1 MTDERFRIY
10 NRPPEDIRV
19 SRPDALEAAL
29 SLAAN
34 GFSVFPMD
42 ITSEEWGAGATA
54 KTKHFIC
61 SWSQAATT
69 DPEVIVEW
77 WTGDAAGA
85 WPAIYTGKSDLLVLD
100 VDRKHGKNGVKSM
113 KKAGR
118 KAPKTFSY
126 TTLNNGIHHWYRAP
140 QDRAATVG
148 QDVDGLV
155 GVDVRAGVG
164 LVVYYGP
171 ILEDAPEMAEAPEWS
186 IVESQARDDRAPMLG
201 VREWMEAVEDGK
213 PTDEAKAILK
223 RLRKGGVSHQ
233 DLLTIVA
240 DLVRIGTDGKPGAR
254 KALAKARDWYVNGT
268 PGGGRVTWN
277 RRKAATDF
285 DVALEGSVRRQ
296 GLPLD
301 ALPIPKSY
309 MRQVAN
315 RRLPVAPERRDPS
328 QPRALEHSPLA
339 EEIAAVMGKKWAHV
353 EGIGILRYRAGVWRV
368 TDRMIFD
375 EHVRRALLP
384 IIEQEGGK
392 AIGMGDNKRVKEV
405 SVLANSGSIRSVAGL
420 ALGILADLGG
430 EVDAYPDLL
439 NVKNGVVDLR
449 TGELLPHDP
458 AYMFTKQAPVAYDP
472 DAYDEYWDRALE
484 ALPDRKTAKWL
495 QTVLGQAITG
505 HNHTGFG
512 IPFLKGGGEN
522 AKSTILDALRTTCGT
537 GQFGYVATVPD
548 RLLLG
553 SPNDHPTDI
562 TTLHRVRVAIAE
574 ELPEGRHLNVKRLKD
589 IVDTRTLSGR
599 RMREDFFEW
608 TATHTFIVST
618 NYTPAVAETDH
629 GTWRRLTLVPFPWKF
644 TLTPDPDKPY
654 ERLAD
659 PAIKAHFEEHPS
671 PGLLSWLVKGSIRWY
686 ASGRKVGSTPMK
698 VQRATDDWRD
708 SADPIRAFAA
718 ERLAV
723 NPGYAIPSR
732 DFCEEFREYLK
743 ASGRA
748 VWADETIVARALG
761 HDALPGVEKRQ
772 VRFTGGN
779 LQASTRPGFFPTAQA
794 APARAHSFV
803 GVRFRETP
811 GDLVDGDVDYEDA
824 LARMDA
830 ELSAA

>member
-10 NRPPEDIRV
+10 NRPPEDIRI

-42 ITSEEWGAGATA
+42 ITSEEWGMGGIG

-61 SWSQAATT
+61 SWSAAATT

-85 WPAIYTGKSDLLVLD
+85 YPAVYTGRSGVLVLD
-100 VDRKHGKNGVKSM
+100 VDRKNDKNGVKSM

-118 KAPKTFSY
+118 KAPKTFTY
-126 TTLNNGIHHWYRAP
+126 ETLNNGLHHWYRAP
-140 QDRAATVG
+140 EDRAATVG

-171 ILEDAPEMAEAPEWS
+171 VLDEAPEMAEAPEWA
-186 IVESQARDDRAPMLG
+186 IVEAKVRDDRAPMLE
-201 VREWMEAVEDGK
+201 VREWFEAVEGGK
-213 PTDEAKAILK
+213 ITDEAKAILK
-223 RLRKGGVSHQ
+223 RLKKGGVSHQ

-240 DLVRIGTDGKPGAR
+240 DLVRLGTDGKPGAG
-254 KALAKARDWYVNGT
+254 KALHKAREWYVNGT
-268 PGGGRVTWN
+268 DGARVTWN

-301 ALPIPKSY
+301 VLPTPKAY
-309 MRQVAN
+309 MRQVAE
-315 RRLPVAPERRDPS
+315 RRLPTAPERRDPS
-328 QPRALEHSPLA
+328 APRSLEGSPLA
-339 EEIAAVMGKKWAHV
+339 EELAVVMGQKWAHV
-353 EGIGILRYRAGVWRV
+353 EGIGILHYRAGVWR
-368 TDRMIFD
+368 TKDRMVFE
-375 EHVRRALLP
+375 EHTRRALKK
-384 IIEQEGGK
+384 IVAEEGSK
-392 AIGMGDNKRVKEV
+392 ALQIGDMKRVREV
-405 SVLANSGSIRSVAGL
+405 ASLLNAGPIRATAGL
-420 ALGILADLGG
+420 VLGMLADVEN
-430 EVDAYPDLL
+430 EVDLYPDLL
-439 NVKNGVVDLR
+439 NVQNGVVDLR

-458 AYMFTKQAPVAYDP
+458 AYMFTKQAPVKYDP
-472 DAYDEYWDRALE
+472 DAYDEYWERALDS
-484 ALPDRKTAKWL
+484 LPDRKTARWL
-495 QTVLGQAITG
+495 QTILGQAITG

-522 AKSTILDALRTTCGT
+522 AKSTILDALRTTLGT
-537 GQFGYVATVPD
+537 GSFGYVATVPD

-599 RMREDFFEW
+599 KMREDFYEW
-608 TATHTFIVST
+608 TATHTFLVST
-618 NYTPAVAETDH
+618 NYVPAVAETDH
-629 GTWRRLTLVPFPWKF
+629 GTWRRLLLVPFPWKF
-644 TLTPDPDKPY
+644 TLNPDPDKPY

-659 PAIKAHFEEHPS
+659 PAIKAHFEEHAS
-671 PGLLSWLVKGSIRWY
+671 PGLLRWLVEGSMRWY
-686 ASGRKVGSTPMK
+686 ANARKVGSTPRK
-698 VQRATDDWRD
+698 VQTATDDWRD
-708 SADPIRAFAA
+708 SADPIRSFAT

-723 NPGYAIPSR
+723 NPGYAIPTR
-732 DFCEEFREYLK
+732 DFCDEFREYLK
-743 ASGRA
+743 AAGRA
-748 VWADETIVARALG
+748 PWADETIVSRVLG
-761 HDALPGVEKRQ
+761 HDAVPGIEKRQ
-772 VRFTGGN
+772 VRFSSGKIA
-779 LQASTRPGFFPTAQA
+779 ASTRPGFLPTGNA
-794 APARAHSFV
+794 APARAMAFV
-803 GVRFRETP
+803 GVRFRESP

-824 LARMDA
+824 LARLDA